1 MQSPVDIRKMYDVT
15 DPTGDALKAS
25 AFARHIYTKRI
36 RNISDLGVW
45 KRSRAYYDLV
55 SYINNTSMAIQGY
68 RQSKGYRVTSQMR
81 KLCQIFRW
89 LEKLLYEFHPMG
101 VGQGLM
107 KCVGAEPVDA
117 MESSNS
123 LRSKCHHAYRR
134 WMLQVQEKIYSILE
148 QQVYPHCK
156 HINELAQYL
165 TRSFGSLRN
174 YEYGPGNELMFVFY
188 LCALFKAGILGPDD
202 TVSAALLLYQRYL
215 DLVRHVVRFYRLS
228 EPQVHEANIIDERN
242 VLPYLWGCAQLCRD
256 APFTP
261 SQWDNPVVLE
271 KHRRDYMLLSS
282 LEFLQKIMDGESLGV
297 HSYQLWCVLSLSN
310 WPDAYSG
317 LIRTY
322 LKNVLNDFYITQDLI
337 FSEIMSFTRQPLELL
352 QNAYLGKLPQPE
364 TPSSSSSSSEEESDQ
379 AKQEAKQQAKLE
391 AQPNVPPEKRSL
403 RFSVLDELPVRRH
416 SSLETDVFLGFWNP
430 YVEHSEDLD
439 ERSKGRIVRPRGFH
453 RNNMLLQKLPYE
465 KNMDTELNYDSGE
478 STMNTRKLK
487 ILLQLRP
494 SQSNSTPSYYSM

>member
-1 MQSPVDIRKMYDVT
+1 MEFKNLYDVT

-25 AFARHIYTKRI
+25 SFARHIYTKRI

-55 SYINNTSMAIQGY
+55 QYINNTSMAIQGY
-68 RQSKGYRVTSQMR
+68 RQSKGYAVTSQMR
-81 KLCQIFRW
+81 KLCKIFRW
-89 LEKLLYEFHPMG
+89 LDLLLYEFHPMG

-107 KCVGAEPVDA
+107 RCVGTKPVDA

-134 WMLQVQEKIYSILE
+134 WMLQVQEKIYAILE

-174 YEYGPGNELMFVFY
+174 YEYGPGNELMFLFF
-188 LCALFKAGILGPDD
+188 LCALFKAGILGTDD
-202 TVSAALLLYQRYL
+202 TVAAALLLYQRYL
-215 DLVRHVVRFYRLS
+215 DLVRHIMRFYRLS
-228 EPQVHEANIIDERN
+228 EPHGHGANIVDERN

-261 SQWDNPVVLE
+261 SQWDQPAVLE
-271 KHRRDYMLLSS
+271 KHRKDYMLLSS
-282 LEFLQKIMDGESLGV
+282 LEFLQKIMEGESLGV

-352 QNAYLGKLPQPE
+352 QNAYLGKLPQPDSA
-364 TPSSSSSSSEEESDQ
+364 PSSRRSSRKSYEDELEQDNKEAGLKPKSE
-379 AKQEAKQQAKLE
+379 
-391 AQPNVPPEKRSL
+391 QPVEKKSL
-403 RFSVLDELPVRRH
+403 RFSILDDPPVRRH
-416 SSLETDVFLGFWNP
+416 SSLETDVFLGFQNP
-430 YVEHSEDLD
+430 FVQHEEDLD
-439 ERSKGRIVRPRGFH
+439 ERNKHPIVRQRGFH
-453 RNNMLLQKLPYE
+453 RNNVLVAKLPSE
-465 KNMDTELNYDSGE
+465 KTIDKELNYDSGE
-478 STMNTRKLK
+478 STMDNRKLK
-487 ILLQLRP
+487 ILLQLGP
-494 SQSNSTPSYYSM
+494 SATNSTASYYSM

>member
-1 MQSPVDIRKMYDVT
+1 MEFRKMYDVT

-25 AFARHIYTKRI
+25 VFARHIYTKRI
-36 RNISDLGVW
+36 RNMSDLGVW

-55 SYINNTSMAIQGY
+55 AYINNTSMAIQGY
-68 RQSKGYRVTSQMR
+68 RQSKGYKVTPQMR
-81 KLCQIFRW
+81 KLCKIFRW
-89 LEKLLYEFHPMG
+89 LDLLVYEYHPMG

-107 KCVGAEPVDA
+107 RCAGAEPVDV

-123 LRSKCHHAYRR
+123 LRTKCHHAYRR

-148 QQVYPHCK
+148 QQVHPHCK

-174 YEYGPGNELMFVFY
+174 NEYGPGNELMFLFY
-188 LCALFKAGILGPDD
+188 LCALFKAGILGADD
-202 TVSAALLLYQRYL
+202 TVAAALLLYQRYL
-215 DLVRHVVRFYRLS
+215 DLVRHIMQFYRLS

-256 APFTP
+256 PPFTP
-261 SQWDNPVVLE
+261 SQWSHPEVLE
-271 KHRRDYMLLSS
+271 KHRKDYMLLSS

-352 QNAYLGKLPQPE
+352 QNAYLGKLPQPD
-364 TPSSSSSSSEEESDQ
+364 TSSSPSPSSNSDDESDL
-379 AKQEAKQQAKLE
+379 AKQEARQLAKLE
-391 AQPNVPPEKRSL
+391 LAPEKKSL
-403 RFSVLDELPVRRH
+403 RFSVVDDLPIGRH
-416 SSLETDVFLGFWNP
+416 SSLETDVFLGFHNP
-430 YVEHSEDLD
+430 YIKHDEDLN
-439 ERSKGRIVRPRGFH
+439 ERNKHPIVRPRGFH
-453 RNNMLLQKLPYE
+453 RNNVLLQKLPSE
-465 KNMDTELNYDSGE
+465 KVIDTELNYDSGE

-487 ILLQLRP
+487 LLLQLGP
-494 SQSNSTPSYYSM
+494 SQSISTPSYYSM